1 MTKMTPIKGWS
12 EKILP
17 EWTDYNRHMNVGYY
31 TLIFDHGVDVFF
43 EKIGGNGPEITITI
57 PGTHQYTLITARP

>member
-1 MTKMTPIKGWS
+1 MTKTTPIKGWS

-31 TLIFDHGVDVFF
+31 TLIFDHGVDVFLKKLGLV
-43 EKIGGNGPEITITI
+43 EIIGRRVLGVLL
-57 PGTHQYTLITARP
+57 Q